1 MGDMMETLV
10 DEVDAAAE
18 AGQVG
23 AKVSGRFEEADDL
36 LVGGAGVAEAA
47 QRRQRRQVV
56 AVHL

>member
-1 MGDMMETLV
+1 METLV